1 MATIRKIVYD
11 IREGVKQYQDDTE
24 LDDRWII
31 YLYNNKRAKYLRQD
45 LNNLQKV
52 VDNSVLQKFCLEL
65 EEVNVDECGLSYE
78 CETIVRSKQ
87 PIPKPLDLN
96 LGSAITSVK
105 PNNKIALSFNFVN
118 KERAI
123 LSKYSPFKNNIYAF
137 IDTDLYIYLIS
148 ESDTIKLMECITVTG
163 VFEDP
168 LELSNYKNCCGCNDA
183 VSCFDED
190 VTEYPLQAH
199 HIDYIREELIQ
210 SIVRTMQIP
219 EDKINNANDD

>member
-52 VDNSVLQKFCLEL
+52 IDNSVLQKFCLEL

-123 LSKYSPFKNNIYAF
+123 LSKHSPFKNNIYAF
-137 IDTDLYIYLIS
+137 IDTDLYIYLVS
-148 ESDTIKLMECITVTG
+148 ESDAVKLMDCITVTG

-168 LELSNYKNCCGCNDA
+168 LALANYKNCCGCNDA
-183 VSCFDED
+183 LNCFDED
-190 VTEYPLQAH
+190 TTEYPLQAH

-210 SIVRTMQIP
+210 SIVRTIQIP
-219 EDKINNANDD
+219 EDKINNADDE